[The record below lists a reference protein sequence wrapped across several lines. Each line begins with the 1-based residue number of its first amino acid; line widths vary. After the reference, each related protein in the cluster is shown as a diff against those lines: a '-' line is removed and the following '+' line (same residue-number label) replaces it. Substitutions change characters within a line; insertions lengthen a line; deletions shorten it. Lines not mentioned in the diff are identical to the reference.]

1 MRISDKVYD
10 VLKFPCTIFLPAVGT
25 LYFSLAKIWDLPM
38 ADQVT
43 GTICAVCV
51 FIGAI
56 IGISSIS
63 YYKDG
68 KIEPPDE
75 EEGNG

>member
-1 MRISDKVYD
+1 
-10 VLKFPCTIFLPAVGT
+10 
-25 LYFSLAKIWDLPM
+25 M

-68 KIEPPDE
+68 KLQPPDDE
-75 EEGNG
+75 ENNG